1 MKKQGHDPTFDTQ
14 FIMIL
19 VYARAT
25 LALYFLIIIIIIFDW
40 KIISLSLFI
49 EKERKIRL
57 SRYSSISM
65 GA

>member
-25 LALYFLIIIIIIFDW
+25 LALYFLIIIIIFDW

>member
-25 LALYFLIIIIIIFDW
+25 LALYFLIIIIIFD
-40 KIISLSLFI
+40 
-49 EKERKIRL
+49 
-57 SRYSSISM
+57 
-65 GA
+65 